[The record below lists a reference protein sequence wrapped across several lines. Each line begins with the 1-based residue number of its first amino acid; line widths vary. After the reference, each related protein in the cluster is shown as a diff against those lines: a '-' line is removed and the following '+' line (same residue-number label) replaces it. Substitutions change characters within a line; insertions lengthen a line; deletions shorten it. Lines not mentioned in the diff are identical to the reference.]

1 MSKDTTI
8 DFTIT
13 FQKGKLEELEEIN
26 GDHGC
31 NGVEKLL
38 KLSTTMSTNNMHLF
52 DSDDK
57 LKKYDKITD
66 IIDDYF
72 IVRLKLYQSRK
83 EYIIKSLER
92 ELVLLSNKARYIKE
106 NIDGTIDLR
115 KKKKE
120 HVIDMLEH
128 KKYDMIDEDDE
139 YKYLV
144 KLPMDSVTEENVD
157 KLFKEHKNKE
167 LELKTIKNMSINTM
181 WNSELT
187 KLREEYIIYKE
198 ERETSMNGEKP
209 KKKIL
214 KKK

>member
-1 MSKDTTI
+1 
-8 DFTIT
+8 
-13 FQKGKLEELEEIN
+13 
-26 GDHGC
+26 
-31 NGVEKLL
+31 VEKLL
-38 KLSTTMSTNNMHLF
+38 KLYTTMSTNNMHLF
-52 DSDDK
+52 DDEDK

-72 IVRLKLYQSRK
+72 IFRLKLYQTRK

-92 ELVLLSNKARYIKE
+92 ELILLSNKARYIKE

-128 KKYDMIDEDDE
+128 KKYDMIDDDDE

-167 LELKTIKNMSINTM
+167 LELKTVKNTSIHTM

-187 KLREEYIIYKE
+187 RLREEYIVYKE
-198 ERETSMNGEKP
+198 ERELSMSGEKP